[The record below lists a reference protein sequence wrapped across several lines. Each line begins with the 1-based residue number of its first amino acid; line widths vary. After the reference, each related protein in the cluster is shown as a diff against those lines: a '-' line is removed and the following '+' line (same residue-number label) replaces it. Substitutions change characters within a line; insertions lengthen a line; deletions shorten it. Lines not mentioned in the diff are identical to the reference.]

1 MGFFSKLFSKKDK
14 DTKKVLVAP
23 LTGKVVPLETVK
35 DETFASKML
44 GDGIAIEPSNSGV
57 MVAPMD
63 GVVEVTPTLHA
74 FTLESKDGISI
85 LVHLGLDTVKLN
97 GEGFEKLVESGT
109 KVKAGDGIIK
119 YDLEFIKDKVPSVTS
134 PVIVLESEEYK
145 EIIKYENQEVH
156 AGQEKII
163 EIDV

>member
-1 MGFFSKLFSKKDK
+1 
-14 DTKKVLVAP
+14 
-23 LTGKVVPLETVK
+23 
-35 DETFASKML
+35 ML

-134 PVIVLESEEYK
+134 PVIVLESEEYQ

>member
-14 DTKKVLVAP
+14 DTKKVLISP